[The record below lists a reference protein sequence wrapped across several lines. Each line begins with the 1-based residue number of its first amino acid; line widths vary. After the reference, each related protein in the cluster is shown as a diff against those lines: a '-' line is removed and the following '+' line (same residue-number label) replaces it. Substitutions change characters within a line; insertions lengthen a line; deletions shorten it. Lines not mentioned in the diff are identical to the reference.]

1 MNAIFD
7 KCFQKLAQK
16 FCYTYEYKLKLEL
29 KNVNCQYIKWH
40 WICPDVYS
48 ISFPV
53 EPVVASWSGFSV
65 DCRRTEP
72 NQNYWFFINIHIP
85 DSGRRMH
92 TVMNVYIGNL
102 ALADVIIALFCIP
115 FQFQA
120 ALLNRW
126 DLPAFMC
133 KLCPFLQV
141 SILFEN
147 CWIWGN
153 LWVFKG
159 P

>member
-1 MNAIFD
+1 
-7 KCFQKLAQK
+7 
-16 FCYTYEYKLKLEL
+16 
-29 KNVNCQYIKWH
+29 
-40 WICPDVYS
+40 
-48 ISFPV
+48 
-53 EPVVASWSGFSV
+53 
-65 DCRRTEP
+65 
-72 NQNYWFFINIHIP
+72 
-85 DSGRRMH
+85 MH

-141 SILFEN
+141 SISTYNSLRTAEFGGICESSKGHKNALKSKVFREN
-147 CWIWGN
+147 KEANGRSDYFMN
-153 LWVFKG
+153 NST
-159 P
+159 